1 MLLLGSDHVTNGAAN
16 DIEKATR
23 IARAMITQ
31 YGMSEKFKNVTLGKS
46 GRGYG
51 GPVEP
56 ELVREFSEQTQN
68 YIDEEVARIMDE
80 RYEHVLEVLKSH
92 KDLLDYVAKLLLE
105 KESVDGKEF
114 EDIVKAE
121 SRMDMLVSEAGKK
134 AEESLYINASAVP
147 KTIQLEDKTSEQTE
161 NDKTE

>member
-1 MLLLGSDHVTNGAAN
+1 M
-16 DIEKATR
+16 
-23 IARAMITQ
+23 
-31 YGMSEKFKNVTLGKS
+31 
-46 GRGYG
+46 
-51 GPVEP
+51 
-56 ELVREFSEQTQN
+56 
-68 YIDEEVARIMDE
+68 
-80 RYEHVLEVLKSH
+80 
-92 KDLLDYVAKLLLE
+92 LDYVAKLLLE

>member
-1 MLLLGSDHVTNGAAN
+1 
-16 DIEKATR
+16 
-23 IARAMITQ
+23 MITD